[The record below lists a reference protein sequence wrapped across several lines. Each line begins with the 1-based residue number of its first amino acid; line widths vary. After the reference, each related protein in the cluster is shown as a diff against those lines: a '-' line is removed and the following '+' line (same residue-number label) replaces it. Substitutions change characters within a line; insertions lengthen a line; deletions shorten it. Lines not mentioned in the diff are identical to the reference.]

1 MGHESDDRSVVGIA
15 RADDV
20 VFRRLWR
27 GFFAG
32 GSTAGS
38 AAVLLRLVA
47 PSLALCSSS
56 CINCSPFAC
65 SIGWAYVMRRY
76 SCSALRSLS
85 DILRMLTDFEAHDDD
100 DRLDTADAEA
110 SEKAA
115 VDEVSD
121 APDDEQA
128 DEMLSPVLLLLLL
141 LMLALVCVCVVKSGE
156 FSGSHSSDNLQ
167 AKRERESQLL

>member
-1 MGHESDDRSVVGIA
+1 
-15 RADDV
+15 
-20 VFRRLWR
+20 
-27 GFFAG
+27 
-32 GSTAGS
+32 
-38 AAVLLRLVA
+38 
-47 PSLALCSSS
+47 
-56 CINCSPFAC
+56 
-65 SIGWAYVMRRY
+65 
-76 SCSALRSLS
+76 
-85 DILRMLTDFEAHDDD
+85 MLTDFEAHDDD

-141 LMLALVCVCVVKSGE
+141 LMLAFVCVCVVKSGE